1 MTYDFLQHY
10 WWFLVS
16 LLGALLVFLLF
27 VQGGNSLLF
36 NVGKTAE
43 ERRLMINSTGRKWEI
58 TFTTLVTFGG
68 AFFASFPLFY
78 STSFGGAYWLW
89 MLILFSFVLQ
99 AVSYEFQN
107 KIGNIL
113 GTKTFQCFL
122 VANGVVGP
130 LLLGGAVAT
139 FFNGSNFIVAKQ
151 NLTDGMQPVISSWA
165 NASHGLDALLD
176 PWNLILGLAVF
187 FLARVLGSLY
197 FMNNIKDETLES
209 RCRAKVLCDAVPF
222 LILFVAFLVRTL
234 IKDGYAV
241 DPATG
246 AIVME
251 PMKYLHNLL
260 DMWYL
265 LIILLI
271 GVVLVLY
278 GIIAEI
284 RFKAQS
290 SSTSET
296 AEPNAKFKNKG
307 IWPAGIGTVLTVL
320 VLFLLA
326 GWNNTAYYP
335 SNIDLQSSLT
345 IQNSSSSEFTLR
357 VMFYVSLLIPF
368 VLAYIAYAWRSLDR
382 KQITKKEIAEEESY

>member
-36 NVGKTAE
+36 TLGRTAE

-107 KIGNIL
+107 KLGNIL
-113 GTKTFQCFL
+113 GTKTFQWFL
-122 VANGVVGP
+122 VINGIVGP

-139 FFNGSNFIVAKQ
+139 FFNGSNFIVEKQ

-197 FMNNIKDETLES
+197 FMNNIKDDVLES
-209 RCRAKVLCDAVPF
+209 RCSVKVIGDAVPF

-234 IKDGYAV
+234 MKDGYAV
-241 DPATG
+241 DAATG
-246 AIVME
+246 AIVIE
-251 PMKYLHNLL
+251 PMKYLHNIFE
-260 DMWYL
+260 MWYL
-265 LIILLI
+265 LIILLV
-271 GVVLVLY
+271 GVSLVLY
-278 GIIAEI
+278 GIIRTVRSQTYI
-284 RFKAQS
+284 
-290 SSTSET
+290 
-296 AEPNAKFKNKG
+296 KG

-326 GWNNTAYYP
+326 GWNGTAYYP
-335 SNIDLQSSLT
+335 SNIDLQSSLS

-357 VMFYVSLLIPF
+357 TMFYVSLLIPF
-368 VLAYIAYAWRSLDR
+368 VLAYIAYVWRSLDR
-382 KQITKKEIAEEESY
+382 KQITKKEIAEEEAY